1 MKKGGAAHARKK
13 KSAKGNKDHKDNSA
27 SDPIDYWLTAE
38 ERKKVA
44 SGEPILPV
52 DKTMEVVLS
61 VVQPPPVDYSALPPG
76 LKPTA
81 LHASDEKTQ
90 LPESPKPGNVQ
101 KASGE
106 SANKSDGAAADHQR
120 RLSSKETKR
129 STQGPLRSREKVSSK
144 VPVIEGAYGVADRPL
159 TPPSAPQ
166 AYGVADRPMGFR
178 SAERTSTH
186 KRPVME
192 GAYGVAD
199 RPKSSA
205 PAVQAYG
212 VVDRPVAQPSAK
224 V

>member
-1 MKKGGAAHARKK
+1 MGSCCCAEKPKKEEGTHAQ
-13 KSAKGNKDHKDNSA
+13 
-27 SDPIDYWLTAE
+27 LQE
-38 ERKKVA
+38 
-44 SGEPILPV
+44 
-52 DKTMEVVLS
+52 DKTQATERQD
-61 VVQPPPVDYSALPPG
+61 VQQSAEQQQ
-76 LKPTA
+76 K
-81 LHASDEKTQ
+81 
-90 LPESPKPGNVQ
+90 

-224 V
+224 QMHGGFFDVVRQQQLAHAHANRGMAGGAPRAPSLSQPVRIQTQGGGAK